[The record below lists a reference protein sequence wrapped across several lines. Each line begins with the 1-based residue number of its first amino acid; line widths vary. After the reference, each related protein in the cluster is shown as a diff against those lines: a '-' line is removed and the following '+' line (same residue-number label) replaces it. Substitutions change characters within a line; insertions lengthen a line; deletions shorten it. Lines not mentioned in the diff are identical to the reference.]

1 MNVAFARKVEASAHV
16 AVGRLDPARVSVVG
30 ISARLSWPDSLRWFK
45 FIRHETIK
53 HQEGYIQTTN
63 LGSNLEQSSR
73 SKSFSMTRWKS
84 IRILRSSGVKIPWP
98 MSSFSSLL
106 MPYSR
111 GMTKSARAWAHE
123 KCNNLFFSRLDGWLV
138 GWFVGTT
145 MVVLALNLNRY
156 YLIIVLLLKSFIE
169 ADCYCN
175 LMLTFPCFTFLF
187 AELHLYISDYI
198 LLPKSAQPSSLC
210 TYVSPWNKWKTLEL
224 SWIPDNADCVGSR
237 TEGKMWIIR
246 VHHSGVLSHT

>member
-1 MNVAFARKVEASAHV
+1 MNVAFARKIEASAHV

-106 MPYSR
+106 MPYSK
-111 GMTKSARAWAHE
+111 GMTKSARAWGAR
-123 KCNNLFFSRLDGWLV
+123 KTSWSIFFKTRWLV
-138 GWFVGTT
+138 GWL
-145 MVVLALNLNRY
+145 VLQWLFLPWIWTASNWSSYFWNR
-156 YLIIVLLLKSFIE
+156 LLKLR
-169 ADCYCN
+169 DCYRN

-187 AELHLYISDYI
+187 AELNLYLRLY
-198 LLPKSAQPSSLC
+198 
-210 TYVSPWNKWKTLEL
+210 SP
-224 SWIPDNADCVGSR
+224 A
-237 TEGKMWIIR
+237 
-246 VHHSGVLSHT
+246 